1 MKYLIDTNICIFMIK
16 KKPEKVINKF
26 LLHQP
31 GDIAIS
37 IITLSEL
44 KYGVYKSL
52 SQAKNA
58 IALEQFIQPLQVLEF
73 NEDDADMYGK
83 ISAKLELKGEPIGA
97 MDMLIA
103 AQAKSRNLIL
113 ITDNEKEFKR
123 VEKLK
128 IENWAK

>member
-128 IENWAK
+128 IENWTK